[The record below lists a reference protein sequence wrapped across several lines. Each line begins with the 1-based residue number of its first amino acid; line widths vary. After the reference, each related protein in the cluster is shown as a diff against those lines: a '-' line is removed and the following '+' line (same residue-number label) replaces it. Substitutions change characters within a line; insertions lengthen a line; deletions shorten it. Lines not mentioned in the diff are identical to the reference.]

1 MADIG
6 GLFEGL
12 AQATESWSGWRY
24 LLSGSYR
31 RKVHKSWQEKSG
43 ARILGE
49 IIYGLFWIVFSI
61 IILAWCFSFFTGKA
75 IFNA

>member
-6 GLFEGL
+6 GLIEGL

-31 RKVHKSWQEKSG
+31 RKVHESWKEKSD
-43 ARILGE
+43 ARIFGE

-61 IILAWCFSFFTGKA
+61 TILVWCLGIFTGKG

>member
-6 GLFEGL
+6 GLIEGL

-24 LLSGSYR
+24 LLSPSYR
-31 RKVHKSWQEKSG
+31 RKVHVSWQEKTD
-43 ARILGE
+43 ARIFGE

-61 IILAWCFSFFTGKA
+61 VILVWCFGFLAGRG